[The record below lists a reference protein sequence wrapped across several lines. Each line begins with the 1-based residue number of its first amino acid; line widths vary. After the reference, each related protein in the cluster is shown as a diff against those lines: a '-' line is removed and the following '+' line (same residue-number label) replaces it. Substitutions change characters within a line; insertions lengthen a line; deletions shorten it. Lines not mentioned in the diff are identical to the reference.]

1 MATNANPFDIAS
13 GGLVN
18 SALAPAASAQT
29 PSNVATPSDVVA
41 PSSPT
46 AATGSGSVA
55 QGTASLG
62 SAMGYDAAQAKGSN
76 WDVDSN
82 QTVAGQLGKITKDDS
97 PVMQQARTSGL
108 QTAASRGLVN
118 SSIGVGAAE
127 GAVLDRALQI
137 ATPDAAT
144 YANSSKYNADVAN
157 NMALANQGAT
167 NSAKQFTAG
176 ATNQQTQANQ
186 NATNQQT
193 LANQSA
199 SNQQLQQDTQN
210 KQQSALAG
218 YDAATKA
225 AFTNY
230 DAAVKA
236 ALTNYDGA
244 LKVSMQNADAQTKV
258 QLQSI
263 DSQTRI
269 GLGNIEANY
278 KTLMQANQG
287 ATDLYSTTIQ
297 QITAIMGNKDLDA
310 AAKQTLINQQT
321 SFLQSGLTMI
331 GKMNNLGLDQLL
343 TFAPGVS
350 GASTS
355 PVKTIDNPDKSLA
368 QQIME
373 QRNAQVGGA

>member
-1 MATNANPFDIAS
+1 MATTNANPFDIAS

-18 SALAPAASAQT
+18 SALAPAATAQT
-29 PSNVATPSDVVA
+29 PSNVATPA
-41 PSSPT
+41 APT
-46 AATGSGSVA
+46 AATGGGSVA
-55 QGTASLG
+55 QG
-62 SAMGYDAAQAKGSN
+62 SAVGYDAAQAKGTDWN
-76 WDVDSN
+76 VDSN
-82 QTVAGQLGKITKDDS
+82 QTVAGQLAKVTKEDS
-97 PVMQQARTSGL
+97 PVLQQARTSGL

-137 ATPDAAT
+137 ATPDAST
-144 YANSSKYNADVAN
+144 YANAGKYNADVAN
-157 NMALANQGAT
+157 NMSLANQGAT
-167 NSAKQFTAG
+167 NTAKQFTAG
-176 ATNQQTQANQ
+176 S
-186 NATNQQT
+186 TNQQT
-193 LANQSA
+193 LANQNA
-199 SNQQLQQDTQN
+199 TNQQLQQDTQN
-210 KQQSALAG
+210 KQQASLAG
-218 YDAATKA
+218 
-225 AFTNY
+225 Y

>member
-18 SALAPAASAQT
+18 SALTPAATAS
-29 PSNVATPSDVVA
+29 TPSDVA
-41 PSSPT
+41 TPAAPT
-46 AATGSGSVA
+46 AATGGGSVA
-55 QGTASLG
+55 QGTAT
-62 SAMGYDAAQAKGSN
+62 GYDAAQAKGTEWN
-76 WDVDSN
+76 VDSN
-82 QTVAGQLGKITKDDS
+82 QTVAGQLAKVTKDDS
-97 PVMQQARTSGL
+97 PVLQQARTSGL

-137 ATPDAAT
+137 ATPDAST
-144 YANSSKYNADVAN
+144 YANAGKYNADVAN

-167 NSAKQFTAG
+167 NTAQQFTAG
-176 ATNQQTQANQ
+176 SK
-186 NATNQQT
+186 NQQT

-199 SNQQLQQDTQN
+199 TNQQLQQDTQN
-210 KQQSALAG
+210 KQQASLAG
-218 YDAATKA
+218 
-225 AFTNY
+225 Y

-310 AAKQTLINQQT
+310 TAKQNLINQQT

-350 GASTS
+350 GGSTS
-355 PVKTIDNPDKSLA
+355 PIKTIDNPDRSQA
-368 QQIME
+368 QTLSQQVID